1 MERHVAMAAEREAV
15 GYIIAKVRIIG
26 IALDMV
32 CCETTLIF
40 LALATAALADIVVT
54 FEYSVAPGKIFGLL
68 EALPRAAAFPVV
80 VAIAATDTT
89 ITTFGFELLRLRSVG
104 YSSPL
109 RFRSNLGSRLLRE
122 ASIKRTLSLNLGL
135 VLETLFQSKLSS
147 PPLDSPT

>member
-40 LALATAALADIVVT
+40 LALPTALLAYVAVALQHC
-54 FEYSVAPGKIFGLL
+54 VAPGKIFGLL
-68 EALPRAAAFPVV
+68 EALPRAATFPIV
-80 VAIAATDTT
+80 VAFTTTNAT

-104 YSSPL
+104 CSSPF
-109 RFRSNLGSRLLRE
+109 RFRSNLGSRLL
-122 ASIKRTLSLNLGL
+122 
-135 VLETLFQSKLSS
+135 
-147 PPLDSPT
+147 

>member
-109 RFRSNLGSRLLRE
+109 RFRSNLGSRLFRE
-122 ASIKRTLSLNLGL
+122 TPI
-135 VLETLFQSKLSS
+135 
-147 PPLDSPT
+147 

>member
-122 ASIKRTLSLNLGL
+122 ASIKRTLSLESWIGAR
-135 VLETLFQSKLSS
+135 
-147 PPLDSPT
+147 DSFSIQAVEPTVG